1 VRAPSR
7 GPAPGAEA
15 RTGDVLATARLLERV
30 AVLVAAGVPTPRA
43 WALATRAPGRA
54 PRLPAALRR
63 DVEGVLAVADET
75 GAPVVPAL
83 RALAAAIRET
93 AETDRAVRVALAG
106 PRTSARVVL
115 ALPLFGVV
123 LGATG
128 GADTVG
134 VLLGSPAGWMLLV
147 TAVVLVVVAERWTA
161 RLVRAVTPDGSV
173 PGLLLD
179 AWAIA
184 VSGGGAWS
192 GAGARVEAVF
202 GGRGWPGGDEQRL
215 AETLE
220 LAEHAGVPAAG
231 LLRASAVDLRAE
243 CAADG
248 LADAERLAVRLVVPL
263 GVCVLP
269 AFVLVGVVPVVV
281 GLLSSTG
288 GLLP

>member
-1 VRAPSR
+1 VRAR
-7 GPAPGAEA
+7 GAD
-15 RTGDVLATARLLERV
+15 DVLATARLLERV
-30 AVLVAAGVPTPRA
+30 AVLVGAGVPTQRA
-43 WALATRAPGRA
+43 WTLATRSSDRA
-54 PRLPAALRR
+54 LRVPRALRR
-63 DVEGVLAVADET
+63 DVEGVLAVAGQT
-75 GAPVVPAL
+75 GAPVVPAM
-83 RALAAAIRET
+83 RALAAALRET

-123 LGATG
+123 LGATWG
-128 GADTVG
+128 VDTVG
-134 VLLGSPAGWMLLV
+134 VLLGSPAGRVALV
-147 TAVVLVVVAERWTA
+147 TAVLLVVVAARWTA
-161 RLVRAVTPDGSV
+161 RLVRAATPDGSV

-179 AWAIA
+179 VWAIA
-184 VSGGGAWS
+184 VSSGGAW
-192 GAGARVEAVF
+192 GGARDRVDAVF
-202 GGRGWPGGDEQRL
+202 GERIWPAADEQRL

-220 LAEHAGVPAAG
+220 LAERAGVPAAG

-243 CAADG
+243 CAAEG
-248 LADAERLAVRLVVPL
+248 LADAERLAVRLVLPL

>member
-1 VRAPSR
+1 MTS
-7 GPAPGAEA
+7 
-15 RTGDVLATARLLERV
+15 DLLATARMLDRV
-30 AVLVAAGVPTPRA
+30 AVLVGAGVPTPRA
-43 WALATRAPGRA
+43 WTLATRSPGRTV
-54 PRLPAALRR
+54 RLPDPLRC
-63 DVEGVLAVADET
+63 DVEGVLAVADRT
-75 GAPVVPAL
+75 GAPVVPAM
-83 RALAAAIRET
+83 RSLAAALRET

-115 ALPLFGVV
+115 ALPLLAVV
-123 LGATG
+123 LGATWG
-128 GADTVG
+128 VDTVG
-134 VLLGSPAGWMLLV
+134 VLVGSPAGW
-147 TAVVLVVVAERWTA
+147 AVVATAAALVVLAQRWTG

-179 AWAIA
+179 VWAIA
-184 VSGGGAWS
+184 VSGGGAWR
-192 GAGARVEAVF
+192 GARDQVDAVF
-202 GGRGWPGGDEQRL
+202 GGRSWPVGDEQWL

-220 LAEHAGVPAAG
+220 LAERAGVPAAG

-243 CAADG
+243 LAAEG

-288 GLLP
+288 ALLP

>member
-1 VRAPSR
+1 MTS
-7 GPAPGAEA
+7 
-15 RTGDVLATARLLERV
+15 DLLATARMLDRV
-30 AVLVAAGVPTPRA
+30 AVLVGAGVPTPRA
-43 WALATRAPGRA
+43 WTLATRSSGRTV
-54 PRLPAALRR
+54 RLPDPLRC
-63 DVEGVLAVADET
+63 DVEGVLAVADRT
-75 GAPVVPAL
+75 GAPVVPAM
-83 RALAAAIRET
+83 RSLAAALRET

-115 ALPLFGVV
+115 ALPLLAVV
-123 LGATG
+123 LGATWG
-128 GADTVG
+128 VDTVG
-134 VLLGSPAGWMLLV
+134 VLLGSPAGW
-147 TAVVLVVVAERWTA
+147 AVVATAAALVVLAQRWTG

-179 AWAIA
+179 VWAIA
-184 VSGGGAWS
+184 VSGGGAWR
-192 GAGARVEAVF
+192 GARDQVDAVF
-202 GGRGWPGGDEQRL
+202 GGRSWPVGDEQRL

-220 LAEHAGVPAAG
+220 LAERSGVPAAG

-243 CAADG
+243 RAAEG

-288 GLLP
+288 TLLP